1 MVNEQLSLGEQ
12 EFVALVDLGHDP
24 YQELREAARRLLS
37 EYAIDEEAAL
47 DAILAFGSESGARRI
62 LRQRWWDGAV
72 ELREAEAEAA

>member
-1 MVNEQLSLGEQ
+1 MNEQLSLGGQ
-12 EFVALVDLGHDP
+12 DQAATVDLDHDP
-24 YQELREAARRLLS
+24 YEELREPARRLSS

-72 ELREAEAEAA
+72 ELREAEAA